1 MKILAAVVLMICLG
15 AIVAVSYTLPRTRLT
30 PAERAQVMGACT
42 KCHGGHDDLEG
53 DNFGAG
59 HVHQIHG
66 TVDCSTCHSG
76 ASGLKTAD
84 RASKT
89 LKWVGIGFV
98 GVVVVGISLNYVVAR
113 RRLKGQEVDDG
124 RQDD

>member
-1 MKILAAVVLMICLG
+1 
-15 AIVAVSYTLPRTRLT
+15 
-30 PAERAQVMGACT
+30 
-42 KCHGGHDDLEG
+42 
-53 DNFGAG
+53 
-59 HVHQIHG
+59 
-66 TVDCSTCHSG
+66 
-76 ASGLKTAD
+76 LKTAD

-124 RQDD
+124 RPDD